1 MTSPSNP
8 PIDAGEVFTRQ
19 GHLTMLALDRF
30 ECGELSTAAVDCI
43 VTHLGE
49 CTACAERLA
58 LVHETPPLRPPAS
71 PRTSSGSRW
80 ASAVL
85 ATGLAVAAT
94 VALAVWLQP
103 QQASRAPLND
113 GLHNAS
119 AYTTTAEPELAALQE
134 DRIALRVMAG
144 GRELREGNRV
154 APTETLRLEI
164 EAAAPGFVAL
174 LVTHDGDEDALFDGS
189 GTGEADGAYA
199 WTPLTDVHELDER
212 LTWTHTYSPEGSH
225 ASRSTSERLWVL
237 WCAEAFS
244 LRDLDR
250 LMQGEGHDCVYETH
264 EFSRSP
270 ASRR

>member
-1 MTSPSNP
+1 RSRGGRPRDLRQGARAYRRLPQRCLADDLALPAHDQPLSQSLAQRHPPRGAVAGAGQRGALARPHVGGGSGAAHVPAAVLAPARRRARHGRFPLLRRRDDTRRDRPHPWLLRAYRRESHRASACARGRRCRVHPRGDHPMTSPSNP
-8 PIDAGEVFTRQ
+8 AIDAGEVFTRQ

-119 AYTTTAEPELAALQE
+119 AYTTTAEPELA
-134 DRIALRVMAG
+134 
-144 GRELREGNRV
+144 
-154 APTETLRLEI
+154 
-164 EAAAPGFVAL
+164 
-174 LVTHDGDEDALFDGS
+174 
-189 GTGEADGAYA
+189 
-199 WTPLTDVHELDER
+199 
-212 LTWTHTYSPEGSH
+212 
-225 ASRSTSERLWVL
+225 
-237 WCAEAFS
+237 
-244 LRDLDR
+244 
-250 LMQGEGHDCVYETH
+250 
-264 EFSRSP
+264 
-270 ASRR
+270 